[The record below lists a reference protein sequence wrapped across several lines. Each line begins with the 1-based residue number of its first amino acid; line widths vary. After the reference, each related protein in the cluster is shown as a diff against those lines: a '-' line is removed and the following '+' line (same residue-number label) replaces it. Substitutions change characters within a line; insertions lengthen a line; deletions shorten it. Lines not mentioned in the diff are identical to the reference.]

1 MTQLT
6 SQEVAQPA
14 QDFAELCMD
23 DSALYG
29 EVVNTVLCQ
38 ELSAAFAKVADH
50 MRNKP

>member
-14 QDFAELCMD
+14 QDFAELCM

>member
-14 QDFAELCMD
+14 QDFAKLRM

-38 ELSAAFAKVADH
+38 ELLAAFAKVADH

>member
-6 SQEVAQPA
+6 TQEVAQPA

-23 DSALYG
+23 SAVYG